1 MAKVSSG
8 TVKTSSYDGRYYQLD
23 WTSTQSIPNNQTT
36 ISWTLKAVG
45 GNSGWYAERTLNV
58 VIGGVTAYSKTDRV
72 ERRTGTITSGT
83 RVVNHNSVGDAT
95 ITIAIKAAVYVST
108 VNCTGS
114 STFELANIPRKS
126 TLTVADGT
134 LGTTQ
139 TLTVT
144 RQSTS
149 FTHTITYTCGTA
161 SGTICTKSSSTS
173 ISFTPPTTLASQN
186 TTGTS
191 VNIKYTITTY
201 NGDTSIGSNEYTK
214 TYEMPEYVKPVL
226 SVTTAATGNTK
237 LGTLQ
242 SLTKLSVTIT
252 ASSYFGANIVSCVTT
267 IDGKTYTGTSFT
279 TELLTTSGDLTLTT
293 TAIDTRGR
301 EGSTT
306 KTITVQP
313 YTLPKV
319 EGVTVIRCNSDG
331 TANGQGAYMKIS
343 YNYKYSTISGNTL
356 YVQALCKK
364 KSATGYEPYGTKTY
378 TTASGT
384 DSMIIAADTDS
395 AYDITLNIYDT
406 AIGIANC
413 MNYLTSVGTVNKFLS
428 FFKNV
433 GLGVGKIF
441 DTSKPNS
448 VQVAWNTYF
457 DKDVYIKDTPVRAKR
472 CVCGQNGNSDTNPWH
487 KFASVTANE
496 MNEDMRIS
504 FKITFAYG
512 SVTRFATL
520 NACIRTENANG
531 GNAFQNLVF
540 ESDTGL
546 DASNFVLAYSGTGV
560 GAVYELWVKLTA
572 YRFCQFEVLSESSR
586 LDFVDRWTL
595 YDSVSTSGEETPT
608 SGYTQITATKP
619 YLLNTYPVGAY
630 YISHNTTSPASLFGG
645 TWQRI
650 ESRFLWACPTSGT
663 IGATGGEQT
672 HTLTISE
679 MPWHT
684 HNQKVVSSYDG
695 EGLSANVD
703 TDSYSTNAREVAQG
717 VTTGAAGGGAAHNN
731 MPPYVAVAIWRRT
744 A

>member
-95 ITIAIKAAVYVST
+95 ITIAINAAVYVST

-114 STFELANIPRKS
+114 STFDLANIPRKS

-134 LGTTQ
+134 LGTAQ

-173 ISFTPPTTLASQN
+173 ISFTPPLTLASQK

-191 VNIKYTITTY
+191 VSIKYTITTY
-201 NGDTSIGSNEYTK
+201 NGSTSIGSNEYTK
-214 TYEMPEYVKPVL
+214 TYAIPASVKPAL
-226 SVTTAATGNTK
+226 SVSTAATGNTT
-237 LGTLQ
+237 LGILQ

-252 ASSYFGANIVSCVTT
+252 TTSSYGAPIVSCVTT

-301 EGSTT
+301 EGSAT

-313 YTLPKV
+313 YTKPKV

-343 YNYKYSTISGNTL
+343 YNYKYSAISGNTL

-378 TTASGT
+378 ATASGT

-395 AYDITLNIYDT
+395 AYDITLNVYDT

-428 FFKNV
+428 FFQNS
-433 GLGVGKIF
+433 GLAIGKIF

-448 VQVAWNTYF
+448 VQVGFDMYDKYDTKVSNGMASYSSAGIDANTTLEHHILTQTNTPNNTFHHVITYF
-457 DKDVYIKDTPVRAKR
+457 YDNKTAASNRVQTAIPYKTPTPTFHRYYVD
-472 CVCGQNGNSDTNPWH
+472 GTWSEW
-487 KFASVTANE
+487 
-496 MNEDMRIS
+496 MNE
-504 FKITFAYG
+504 
-512 SVTRFATL
+512 
-520 NACIRTENANG
+520 
-531 GNAFQNLVF
+531 
-540 ESDTGL
+540 GL
-546 DASNFVLAYSGTGV
+546 AA
-560 GAVYELWVKLTA
+560 
-572 YRFCQFEVLSESSR
+572 
-586 LDFVDRWTL
+586 
-595 YDSVSTSGEETPT
+595 
-608 SGYTQITATKP
+608 
-619 YLLNTYPVGAY
+619 YPVGSY

-684 HNQKVVSSYDG
+684 HNQKVVSSYNG
-695 EGLSANVD
+695 EGLSANAD